1 MYFLYGQNSNIQET
15 VHVQQLM
22 GVDGVIVDLVEEIA
36 RAVEETKTRNGHG
49 GVKSEETEKGLI
61 ELSFLLNL
69 ISKVIQH

>member
-1 MYFLYGQNSNIQET
+1 
-15 VHVQQLM
+15 M